1 MNKINFLRITVIL
14 NFLVFV
20 FTCCLNLNET
30 SNALITI
37 LVAAFVGLYAFNH
50 WQLINCTEEEV
61 QKMLFVD
68 KLKKIGL
75 DINED

>member
-20 FTCCLNLNET
+20 FTCCLNLSET
-30 SNALITI
+30 SNTLITI
-37 LVAAFVGLYAFNH
+37 LVAAFVGLYIFNH
-50 WQLINCTEEEV
+50 WQLINCTEEDV